1 MKTYMINHHFNGRS
15 YWTAIHEVNERWQ
28 TPARI
33 LAEFQNRRIPSIPN
47 RPWVVI
53 HTRANHHEAAL
64 TLLQQLLLTGTAT
77 IPIAINVARA
87 VRQNRKKGKQK

>member
-1 MKTYMINHHFNGRS
+1 MIF
-15 YWTAIHEVNERWQ
+15 T
-28 TPARI
+28 
-33 LAEFQNRRIPSIPN
+33 
-47 RPWVVI
+47 
-53 HTRANHHEAAL
+53 HTNHHEAAL